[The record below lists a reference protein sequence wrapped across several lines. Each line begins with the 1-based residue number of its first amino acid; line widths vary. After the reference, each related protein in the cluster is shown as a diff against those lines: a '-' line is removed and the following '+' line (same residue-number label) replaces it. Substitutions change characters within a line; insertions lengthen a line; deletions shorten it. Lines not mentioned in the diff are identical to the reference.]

1 MRPLRLSE
9 VRINLSRELLS
20 RRPAIMNA
28 ASGPA
33 PTLEM
38 PLHGG
43 GVDAQTAS
51 VVPDFRSSLLR
62 PPLFA
67 AKMPL
72 GEEETHESSWCPHGL
87 LCQDKCCV
95 QMVPRVPGA
104 SWAASSLT
112 GSRQCSSL
120 HSHLPA
126 SGLSLRRKS
135 SWSQEGH
142 LCHRTWTSSSCPPG
156 TLRGGT
162 IRSALNNRDWPCLGF
177 R

>member
-1 MRPLRLSE
+1 MT
-9 VRINLSRELLS
+9 
-20 RRPAIMNA
+20 NA

-51 VVPDFRSSLLR
+51 VVPDFRSSLFR

-72 GEEETHESSWCPHGL
+72 GEEETHESSWCPNRL

-112 GSRQCSSL
+112 RSRQCSSL
-120 HSHLPA
+120 HSHLPSFGA
-126 SGLSLRRKS
+126 EP
-135 SWSQEGH
+135 QEEE
-142 LCHRTWTSSSCPPG
+142 LLVPG
-156 TLRGGT
+156 
-162 IRSALNNRDWPCLGF
+162 RSAMPSHLNFLLVPTRDPQGWDRQVRP
-177 R
+177 

>member
-1 MRPLRLSE
+1 
-9 VRINLSRELLS
+9 
-20 RRPAIMNA
+20 
-28 ASGPA
+28 
-33 PTLEM
+33 M

-43 GVDAQTAS
+43 GEDAQIAS

-72 GEEETHESSWCPHGL
+72 GEEETHESSRCPHGL
-87 LCQDKCCV
+87 LCQGKCCV
-95 QMVPRVPGA
+95 QMVPSVPGA

-112 GSRQCSSL
+112 GSRPCSSL

-142 LCHRTWTSSSCPPG
+142 YAIALGLPPRAHPG
-156 TLRGGT
+156 PSGVGPSGPPLITGIGP
-162 IRSALNNRDWPCLGF
+162 ALVFVKFGWEAGF
-177 R
+177 LLPPWMRKA